1 MIQKTK
7 LLSMILL
14 MMMVGECMA
23 IPADTKENAFNSGID
38 ARKEPHLFEVKGV
51 RAKSNITI

>member
-1 MIQKTK
+1 MIQKTM

-38 ARKEPHLFEVKGV
+38 ARMNLTCLKLKELEPN
-51 RAKSNITI
+51 RT